1 MFTRR
6 VSTVFVVVLLVVLS
20 GCVGGQAVAPSEPRT
35 ESASAAAAAATQT
48 AAVSTA
54 NGTLEVHYINV
65 GQSTSTLVVT
75 PENETML
82 IDSGDWRDD
91 GRHVL
96 AYLQSR
102 NVTRIDHL
110 VTSHADADHIGG
122 HAAVIEYYES
132 QADGVGAVYDPGI
145 ASSSRTYEAYLDTV
159 ERYDVPLYR
168 VASNDTLPVA
178 GANVS
183 VLAPPSE
190 PLAGGERNENSVV
203 LMVTHGEQRFLL
215 TGDAEA
221 AGEEYL
227 VETYGERLNATV
239 LQAGH
244 HGSDSS
250 TGDALL
256 DASSPR
262 VAVVSSAYESQYG
275 HPHEE
280 TLARLGERS
289 IPTYWTAVHGNTVLT
304 SDGRNLTVAT
314 QRNATTTATE
324 LRTAPP
330 VEPGAT
336 DPVVERMTL
345 TGGVSA
351 ASTLVATDGGVNTP
365 ATPGASSDGSDSSD
379 STGASDSPDSAEES
393 ATTETIAPDDEASD
407 GELSLAAIRA
417 DAPGDDHE
425 NTNGEYLV
433 FENAGDEPL
442 DLTGWT
448 VEDEAGHAYTFPTG
462 FTLAP
467 GARVTLYT
475 GDGSDTDSEL
485 YWGSG
490 SAVWNNGGDT
500 IRVSDDAGTVVLE
513 ERY

>member
-6 VSTVFVVVLLVVLS
+6 ISTVFVVVLLVVLS
-20 GCVGGQAVAPSEPRT
+20 GCVGGQTVAPSEPRT
-35 ESASAAAAAATQT
+35 ESASEAAAASQSIAA
-48 AAVSTA
+48 STA

-91 GRHVL
+91 GRYVL
-96 AYLQSR
+96 AYLQSQ

-122 HAAVIEYYES
+122 HATVIEYYET

-145 ASSSRTYEAYLDTV
+145 ASSSRTYEAYLDAV
-159 ERYDVPLYR
+159 EQYDVPLYR
-168 VASNDTLPVA
+168 VVSNDTLPVA

-183 VLAPPSE
+183 VLGPPSE
-190 PLAGGERNENSVV
+190 PLAGGERNENSIV
-203 LMVTHGEQRFLL
+203 LMVTHGEQRFLF
-215 TGDAEA
+215 TADAES
-221 AGEEYL
+221 AGEGYL
-227 VETYGERLNATV
+227 VETYGEQLNATV

-244 HGSDSS
+244 HGSSSS

-256 DASSPR
+256 NASSPQ

-289 IPTYWTAVHGNTVLT
+289 ISTYWTAVHGHTVLT

-314 QRNATTTATE
+314 QRNATTSATE

-330 VEPGAT
+330 LEPGT
-336 DPVVERMTL
+336 SDPVVERVTL

-351 ASTLVATDGGVNTP
+351 TPMPVATDGGVSTP
-365 ATPGASSDGSDSSD
+365 TADEPSSDGSSS
-379 STGASDSPDSAEES
+379 SGETEETTGASDSTAE
-393 ATTETIAPDDEASD
+393 TETTTDTD
-407 GELSLAAIRA
+407 GETTAELSLVTVRA
-417 DAPGDDHE
+417 DAPGNDHQ

-433 FENAGDEPL
+433 FENTGDEPL
-442 DLTGWT
+442 DVTGWT
-448 VEDEAGHAYTFPTG
+448 VEDDAGHTYTFPAG

-467 GARVTLYT
+467 NAQVTLYT
-475 GDGSDTDSEL
+475 GEGSNTDSEL